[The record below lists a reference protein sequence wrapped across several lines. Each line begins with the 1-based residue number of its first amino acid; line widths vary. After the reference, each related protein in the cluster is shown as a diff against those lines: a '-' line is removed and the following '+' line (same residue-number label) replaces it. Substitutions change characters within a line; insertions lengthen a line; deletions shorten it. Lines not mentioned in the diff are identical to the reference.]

1 MAHVEFV
8 AKPLPHYELPA
19 EVPVLPGEIYRTRY
33 QNLDSVRKRAGY
45 DCFLIY
51 GDREHAGNLAWLT
64 GFAPRFEEALW
75 IQGPSERPVLIVG
88 NTDDSWSIC
97 VPTQWNEHAAKPSAA
112 SLIVR
117 PDRLSVAPADSLP
130 NPERQRIIGR
140 VRQVVYLGRV
150 LKYELEALGQTVYA
164 RTSADASG
172 FVPAP
177 GQEVAAEWRTEHGI
191 IVLEPN

>member
-1 MAHVEFV
+1 
-8 AKPLPHYELPA
+8 
-19 EVPVLPGEIYRTRY
+19 
-33 QNLDSVRKRAGY
+33 
-45 DCFLIY
+45 
-51 GDREHAGNLAWLT
+51 
-64 GFAPRFEEALW
+64 
-75 IQGPSERPVLIVG
+75 VG

-97 VPTQWNEHAAKPSAA
+97 GPTQWNEHVARAPAA